1 MTELES
7 CTHNVMRVFDNL
19 KREIEILSKL
29 AINLDK
35 EWQANSER
43 LFKENKLLKEENQR
57 LRIKR

>member
-7 CTHNVMRVFDNL
+7 CTRNVMRAFDNL

>member
-7 CTHNVMRVFDNL
+7 YTRNVMRVFDNL

-43 LFKENKLLKEENQR
+43 LFKENKLLKEENHR
-57 LRIKR
+57 W